1 VGGTVVT
8 RRGQRG
14 IVRAEEIFDMRCSR
28 AFGLVCAALLGS
40 GAGAATVEYAVDDGS
55 GNTNQGPPSTFSPEM
70 LWGNYFTVQPG
81 GEVITTIRVAWGPT
95 FDPNRVCTFWLL
107 EDPDDDGDP
116 RNAVAV
122 ASVTG
127 LPGTLGGNVYN
138 DFAIPPT
145 LVAGGFFV
153 GTSAFLNGGVD
164 RPARVDTTSSPLNSW
179 FFYDPD
185 IDAVI
190 NNLAGAAFG
199 TRMDNTQFVVFPGA
213 FMVRAIGVPA
223 PACPADLDGDGQVG
237 ASDLATLLGSWGQLG
252 GPADLDSDGS
262 VGAPDLASLLG
273 SWGPC

>member
-1 VGGTVVT
+1 
-8 RRGQRG
+8 
-14 IVRAEEIFDMRCSR
+14 MRCSR
-28 AFGLVCAALLGS
+28 AFGLVCAALFGGIAS
-40 GAGAATVEYAVDDGS
+40 AATVEYSADDGA
-55 GNTNQGPPSTFSPEM
+55 GNTNQGPPSSFSPEM

-81 GEVITTIRVAWGPT
+81 GEVITTIRVSWGPT

-127 LPGTLGGNVYN
+127 LPGTLGGNVFN

-145 LVAGGFFV
+145 LVTGGFFV
-153 GTSAFLNGGVD
+153 ATSAFLNGGVD
-164 RPARVDTTSSPLNSW
+164 RPARVDTNSSPLNSW

-185 IDAVI
+185 IEAVI

-213 FMVRAIGVPA
+213 FMIRAIGVPA

-237 ASDLATLLGSWGQLG
+237 ASDLATLLGSWGQAG
-252 GPADLDSDGS
+252 GPADLDQDGS
-262 VGAPDLASLLG
+262 VGASDLASLLG